1 MHKNLWNKIED
12 LNTSLVYVIDQLQ
25 FVALKLIEGSRPNTI
40 VAHG

>member
-12 LNTSLVYVIDQLQ
+12 LNTSLLYVIGQLQ